1 MPLRLMI
8 RGLNSCA
15 LPWLTES
22 YKKTA
27 GRSSFKATI
36 VMFLLKHYVSQHG
49 VDLFGLWLES
59 LRDKQSRARVA
70 ARMLRL
76 QNGNF
81 GDCKPVGG
89 GVWELR
95 IDWGPGY
102 RVYYALA
109 DRKVVLLCE
118 GGDKRSQ
125 QEDITRAIERWKDWQ
140 SRSSK

>member
-1 MPLRLMI
+1 
-8 RGLNSCA
+8 
-15 LPWLTES
+15 
-22 YKKTA
+22 
-27 GRSSFKATI
+27 
-36 VMFLLKHYVSQHG
+36 MFLLKHYVNSKG
-49 VDLFGLWLES
+49 LDLFGAWLDS
-59 LRDKQSRARVA
+59 LRDKQARARVA

-81 GDCKPVGG
+81 GDCKPVGA

-95 IDWGPGY
+95 IDWGPVY

-125 QEDITRAIERWKDWQ
+125 QEDIASAIARWKDWQ